1 MKYRIVEKW
10 DWLFYLQK
18 KSSRISRW
26 KNIQRD
32 AVGFDLEIIKTTA
45 VYDSLDDAK
54 EAMEIFVENDQK
66 EINKDKFPDVH
77 NMVGYSIEKLV
88 SKCLEENS
96 TDNLT
101 VIMICLKNYDKLKIY
116 QTPVPQT
123 ENIEQVKTKK
133 LNITANLRQKSQ
145 SKKPL
150 SMLLTKMIHNNSQNI
165 KKVINLKNNDN
176 KDTNNRERIRKTENK

>member
-1 MKYRIVEKW
+1 MFCDGVYEK
-10 DWLFYLQK
+10 L
-18 KSSRISRW
+18 
-26 KNIQRD
+26 KNKDIMD
-32 AVGFDLEIIKTTA
+32 CIW
-45 VYDSLDDAK
+45 
-54 EAMEIFVENDQK
+54 K
-66 EINKDKFPDVH
+66 EINKKNFPDVH

-88 SKCLEENS
+88 SKCLEQNS

-101 VIMICLKNYDKLKIY
+101 VILICLKNYDKLKIY
-116 QTPVPQT
+116 EAPIPQT

-165 KKVINLKNNDN
+165 KKIINLKNTDN
-176 KDTNNRERIRKTENK
+176 KDNNKERIRKSENK